1 MGERTSYPPGTFSWA
16 ELATSDAD
24 GAKAFYSGLFGWELE
39 DNSVGDDMVYTMAR
53 LGGKSVAAM
62 FKQHEREQGIPPH
75 WNSYVTVESAD
86 DSAARAKELGGTV
99 LFDPFD
105 VMEVGRMAVIQ
116 DPTGAIFQ
124 VWEPRQSI
132 GAERVND
139 VGSLTWNDLATPDP
153 DAAQSFYAGLFG
165 WEFQKMSPDYDYWV
179 IQNGGRANGGV
190 RRLEEQEV
198 AGGTPPN
205 WLPYFHAERLED
217 TLGQIDEAGGGTIV
231 PPRQLPAGR
240 IAVARDPQGAV
251 FALWEGEVED

>member
-139 VGSLTWNDLATPDP
+139 VGSLTWNDLATTDP
-153 DAAQSFYAGLFG
+153 EPAERFYSELFG
-165 WEFQKMSPDYDYWV
+165 WSFTKVPGPVDYWT
-179 IQNGGRANGGV
+179 IQNDGRSNGGM
-190 RRLEEQEV
+190 RRQAEDEV
-198 AGGTPPN
+198 ENGVPPH
-205 WLPYFHAERLED
+205 WMPYFTVDSSDAAVATVED
-217 TLGQIDEAGGGTIV
+217 LGGGVVV
-231 PPRQLPAGR
+231 PTTEVPAGKFT
-240 IAVARDPQGAV
+240 VVRDPQGAF
-251 FALWEGEVED
+251 FAFFEGEADD